1 MSVFAWVLLFSI
13 LGGLLSM
20 AAAVVYAV
28 LPTAAH
34 VATVRHLVS
43 VATGALL
50 GAAFIGLLPE
60 ALESRPE
67 VGAGPVMATVLLGVL
82 IFFLLEKT
90 LIWRHAHHDAAHPHA
105 NHANQG
111 AQSAAY
117 MILVG
122 DTFHNFLDGI
132 LIAAAFTTDVRLGII
147 TSLAIIAHEL
157 PQELGDLVI
166 MLNSGF
172 SRRKALVYNAVS
184 GLATVVGALL
194 ALAATSLIHDSLP
207 YLLAFTASGFIY
219 VAVADLIPS
228 LHRHSSATDSITQI
242 VLILIGMLLI
252 VALDQYGH

>member
-1 MSVFAWVLLFSI
+1 VSVFAWVLSFSI
-13 LGGLLSM
+13 LGGILSM

-28 LPTAAH
+28 LPIKTH

-50 GAAFIGLLPE
+50 GAAFVGLLPE
-60 ALESRPE
+60 ALESRPD
-67 VGAGPVMATVLLGVL
+67 VGARGVMATALLGML

-90 LIWRHAHHDAAHPHA
+90 LIWRHAHHEGAHAHAAK
-105 NHANQG
+105 
-111 AQSAAY
+111 QSAAY
-117 MILVG
+117 LIVIG
-122 DTFHNFLDGI
+122 DTFHNFLDGV
-132 LIAAAFTTDVRLGII
+132 LIAVAFTTDVKLGII

-172 SRRKALVYNAVS
+172 SRHKALTYNAVS

-194 ALAATSLIHDSLP
+194 ALTATRLIHDSLP
-207 YLLAFTASGFIY
+207 YLLAFTASSFIY

-242 VLILIGMLLI
+242 VLIIAGMLLI
-252 VALDQYGH
+252 VVLDQYVH